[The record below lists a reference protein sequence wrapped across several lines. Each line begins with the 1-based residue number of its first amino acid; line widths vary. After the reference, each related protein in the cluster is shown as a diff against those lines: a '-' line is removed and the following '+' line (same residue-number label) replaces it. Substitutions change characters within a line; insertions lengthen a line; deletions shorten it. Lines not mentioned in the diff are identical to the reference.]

1 MPKALLRDLRM
12 DPNLE
17 QLGGMG
23 VSEIMETGS
32 WNIKVPDHSGE
43 AAGGARRIDGPSPTL
58 HAYKAIIIPTSTEA
72 QHHFRLFH
80 TMLLQGRNRDFRQRN
95 RPSALLGLRVC

>member
-1 MPKALLRDLRM
+1 MVACPRRSCATFGWT
-12 DPNLE
+12 PNLE

-58 HAYKAIIIPTSTEA
+58 HAYKDIIIPTSTE
-72 QHHFRLFH
+72 
-80 TMLLQGRNRDFRQRN
+80 
-95 RPSALLGLRVC
+95 RPDT